1 VVTRPT
7 ELLGETFPEVSKT
20 TTHANRKRKPVTSVG
35 AGPGPEEGTVVVGA
49 GHAGGTLVALL
60 RQHSHS
66 GRITLLGA
74 EPHPPY
80 HRPPLSKKYFS
91 DDYEQL
97 LRPIDFY
104 RSQNIDVQL
113 NKTVTRIDRAARR
126 ILTSDGDELSYGHL
140 VLATGAAARPL
151 VVPGSDLDGILSLRT
166 LDDAFELRKTMAAAR
181 RMVIIGGGYV
191 GLEVAAEAVAHGH
204 VHVTVLERE
213 DRILARVASG
223 EFSQLIHE
231 QHARRGTEILTGTDV
246 VGFVGDRHD
255 AVRAVQLSDGRELE
269 CDAVLIGV
277 GAVPRDELARD
288 CGIDC
293 DGGIFVDECARTN
306 DPSVFAIG
314 DVTKRP
320 LPGQAQR
327 IRLESIPS
335 AVEQAKQA
343 AAAITGSAAPKAE
356 VPWFWS
362 DQFDLQLKIAGLVRP
377 TRAAIVRG
385 DTDSGKF
392 ALFHLDEDDR
402 VAAVETSNAAAFFM
416 AGKKMIGNKTR
427 VQPDLLADGSV
438 DVRQCAVP
446 E

>member
-1 VVTRPT
+1 VTDD
-7 ELLGETFPEVSKT
+7 
-20 TTHANRKRKPVTSVG
+20 AAA
-35 AGPGPEEGTVVVGA
+35 AGPEGSTVVVGA

-60 RQHSHS
+60 RQHSHA

-104 RSQNIDVQL
+104 RNQDIDVQL
-113 NKTVTRIDRAARR
+113 STTVTHIDRAARR
-126 ILTSDGDELSYGHL
+126 VLTSDDDVLSYDHL
-140 VLATGAAARPL
+140 VIATGAAARPL
-151 VVPGSDLDGILSLRT
+151 VVPGSELHGILSLRT
-166 LDDAFELRKTMAAAR
+166 LDDAIELRKTMAAAR

-204 VHVTVLERE
+204 VQVTVLERE
-213 DRILARVASG
+213 DRILARVASS

-231 QHARRGTEILTGTDV
+231 QHARRGTDILTGTDV
-246 VGFVGDRHD
+246 VGFVGDRHGT
-255 AVRAVQLSDGRELE
+255 VRAVQLSDGRELE
-269 CDAVLIGV
+269 CDAALVGV
-277 GAVPRDELARD
+277 GAIPRDELARNA
-288 CGIDC
+288 GIHC
-293 DGGIFVDECARTN
+293 DGGILVDEFARTN
-306 DPSVFAIG
+306 DSSILAIG

-320 LPGQAQR
+320 LPDQPHR

-343 AAAITGSAAPKAE
+343 AATITGGAAPKPE

-377 TRAAIVRG
+377 TRAAVLRG
-385 DTDSGKF
+385 DPGAGKF
-392 ALFHLDEDDR
+392 ALFHLDEEDR
-402 VAAVETSNAAAFFM
+402 VTAVETSNAAALFM
-416 AGKKMIGNKTR
+416 AGKKMIGGKTR
-427 VQPDLLADGSV
+427 VKPDLLGDASV

-446 E
+446 H

>member
-1 VVTRPT
+1 MTD
-7 ELLGETFPEVSKT
+7 FD
-20 TTHANRKRKPVTSVG
+20 
-35 AGPGPEEGTVVVGA
+35 AGPGLEGSTVVVGA
-49 GHAGGTLVALL
+49 GHAGGTLVGLL
-60 RQHSHS
+60 RQHSHA

-104 RSQNIDVQL
+104 RSQDIDIQL

-126 ILTSDGDELSYGHL
+126 ILTSDRDVLSYDHL
-140 VLATGAAARPL
+140 VIATGAAARPL
-151 VVPGSDLDGILSLRT
+151 VVPGSDLGGILSLRT
-166 LDDAFELRKTMAAAR
+166 LDDAVELRKTMAAAR

-204 VHVTVLERE
+204 VQVTVLERE
-213 DRILARVASG
+213 HRILARVAST
-223 EFSQLIHE
+223 EFSQLIHD
-231 QHARRGTEILTGTDV
+231 QHARRGTDILTGMDV
-246 VGFVGDRHD
+246 VGFVGDRHGT
-255 AVRAVQLSDGRELE
+255 VRAVQLSDGRELE
-269 CDAVLIGV
+269 CDAALVGV
-277 GAVPRDELARD
+277 GAIPRDDLARES
-288 CGIDC
+288 GIHC
-293 DGGIFVDECARTN
+293 DGGILVDEFARTN
-306 DPSVFAIG
+306 DSSVFAIG

-320 LPGQAQR
+320 LPGQSHR

-335 AVEQAKQA
+335 AVEQARQA
-343 AAAITGSAAPKAE
+343 AAAITGGAAPKPE

-385 DTDSGKF
+385 DTDSAKF

-416 AGKKMIGNKTR
+416 AGKKMIGTKTR
-427 VQPDLLADGSV
+427 VQPELLGDGSV
-438 DVRQCAVP
+438 DVRQCAVAD
-446 E
+446 

>member
-1 VVTRPT
+1 MTIAAAG
-7 ELLGETFPEVSKT
+7 LG
-20 TTHANRKRKPVTSVG
+20 R
-35 AGPGPEEGTVVVGA
+35 EGSTVVVGA

-104 RSQNIDVQL
+104 RSQDIDVQL
-113 NKTVTRIDRAARR
+113 NKTVTLIDRASRR
-126 ILTSDGDELSYGHL
+126 VLTADRDVFAYDHL
-140 VLATGAAARPL
+140 VIATGAAARPL
-151 VVPGSDLDGILSLRT
+151 IVPGSELGGILSLRT
-166 LDDAFELRKTMAAAR
+166 LDDAIELRKTMAAAR

-204 VHVTVLERE
+204 VEVTVVERE
-213 DRILARVASG
+213 ERILARVASE

-231 QHARRGTEILTGTDV
+231 HHAHRGTEILTGTDV

-255 AVRAVQLSDGRELE
+255 TVRAVQLSDGRELE
-269 CDAVLIGV
+269 CDAVLVGV
-277 GAVPRDELARD
+277 GAIPRDQLARD

-293 DGGIFVDECARTN
+293 DGGIFVDESARTS

-320 LPGQAQR
+320 LPGQLQR

-343 AAAITGSAAPKAE
+343 AAAITGGAAPKPE

-385 DTDSGKF
+385 DTDSDKF
-392 ALFHLDEDDR
+392 ALFHLGDDDH
-402 VAAVETSNAAAFFM
+402 VAAVETSNAAALFM
-416 AGKKMIGNKTR
+416 AGKKMIGSKIR
-427 VQPDLLADGSV
+427 VQPDLLGDASV
-438 DVRQCAVP
+438 DVRQCAAQD
-446 E
+446 

>member
-1 VVTRPT
+1 MPT
-7 ELLGETFPEVSKT
+7 GRGIL
-20 TTHANRKRKPVTSVG
+20 VTSN
-35 AGPGPEEGTVVVGA
+35 ATGPGLHGSTVVVGA

-60 RQHSHS
+60 RQHSPH
-66 GRITLLGA
+66 GQITLLGA

-113 NKTVTRIDRAARR
+113 DTTVTLIDRAARR
-126 ILTSDGDELSYGHL
+126 ILTSDGDAFSYDHL
-140 VLATGAAARPL
+140 VIATGAAARPL
-151 VVPGSDLDGILSLRT
+151 TVPGSDLSGILSLRT
-166 LDDAFELRKTMAAAR
+166 LDDAARLRKTMTKAR
-181 RMVIIGGGYV
+181 RVVIIGGGYV
-191 GLEVAAEAVAHGH
+191 GLEVAAEAVAHGQ
-204 VHVTVLERE
+204 VHVTVVERE
-213 DRILARVASG
+213 GRILARVASA
-223 EFSQLIHE
+223 EFSQLIYG
-231 QHARRGTEILTGTDV
+231 QHTHRGTEILTATDV

-269 CDAVLIGV
+269 CDAALVGV
-277 GAVPRDELARD
+277 GAIPRDALARE

-293 DGGIFVDECARTN
+293 DGGILVDVSARTS
-306 DPSVFAIG
+306 DSSVFAIG

-320 LPGQAQR
+320 LPGQSQR

-343 AAAITGSAAPKAE
+343 AAAITGSTAPKPE

-362 DQFDLQLKIAGLVRP
+362 DQFDLQLKIAGMVRP
-377 TRAAIVRG
+377 TRPVIVRG

-392 ALFHLDEDDR
+392 ALFHLTEEGH
-402 VAAVETSNAAAFFM
+402 VAAVETSNAAALFM
-416 AGKKMIGNKTR
+416 AGKKMIGSETR
-427 VQPDLLADGSV
+427 VQPDLLADASV
-438 DVRQCAVP
+438 GVRQCIVP
-446 E
+446 Y